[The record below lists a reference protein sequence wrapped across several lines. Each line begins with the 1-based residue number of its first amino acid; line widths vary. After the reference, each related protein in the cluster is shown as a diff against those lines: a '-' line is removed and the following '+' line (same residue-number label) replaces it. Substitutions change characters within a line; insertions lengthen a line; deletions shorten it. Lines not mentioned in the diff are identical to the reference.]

1 MKGRS
6 FTEYMQRQFK
16 EFYDG
21 VLDAD
26 WVMCSVLHGGHW
38 TLAVMSMLDG
48 KMVYL
53 DSLYDGVTA
62 KTAFTRLSKF
72 LERMA
77 AGEGSRKFVS
87 EEWQYYVIPAS
98 DLPQQL
104 NSVDCGVFVAKL
116 AQHIAEGKPL
126 DFTQANISDF
136 RLSFIIDMRNNKL
149 SEIIE
154 CPNRS
159 LKRSTKPAKKTKK
172 TPVSNKGSRQRN
184 VSDSNPLSFS
194 HDSDSDFEPTQ
205 KCAKRGKGKQGKP
218 GREEHNYARTQ
229 NTDTRQVD
237 GDIPE
242 SLKKIFSS

>member
-38 TLAVMSMLDG
+38 TLVVMSMLDG

-77 AGEGSRKFVS
+77 ADEGSRKFVS

-98 DLPQQL
+98 DLPQSTVL
-104 NSVDCGVFVAKL
+104 IVVFL
-116 AQHIAEGKPL
+116 WQNWP
-126 DFTQANISDF
+126 
-136 RLSFIIDMRNNKL
+136 
-149 SEIIE
+149 
-154 CPNRS
+154 
-159 LKRSTKPAKKTKK
+159 ST
-172 TPVSNKGSRQRN
+172 
-184 VSDSNPLSFS
+184 L
-194 HDSDSDFEPTQ
+194 Q
-205 KCAKRGKGKQGKP
+205 K
-218 GREEHNYARTQ
+218 
-229 NTDTRQVD
+229 
-237 GDIPE
+237 E
-242 SLKKIFSS
+242 SLSTSPKPTSAISVYPSSSICGITNFLKL